1 VGSWIKGT
9 STPAGGGPKGCRTGG
24 SRAASDAKSRDSV
37 CLGASD
43 RLLRPE
49 VPCIPRRTAGVE
61 QIGAAAAATGDAN
74 ARRRAVAQAGVR
86 VDRAVS
92 ELRRGRLVRLSS
104 GSEDLL
110 VGAIETLQPA
120 AWEELADRATA
131 GDGQRPS
138 VTLTAERAQA
148 SGWLRATAAV
158 LADGDVA
165 TLGPVGM
172 AGTEPAAVAPI

>member
-1 VGSWIKGT
+1 M
-9 STPAGGGPKGCRTGG
+9 
-24 SRAASDAKSRDSV
+24 
-37 CLGASD
+37 
-43 RLLRPE
+43 E
-49 VPCIPRRTAGVE
+49 E
-61 QIGAAAAATGDAN
+61 IGAATAAAGDAH

-104 GSEDLL
+104 GMEDLL

-120 AWEELADRATA
+120 AWEELADIAAAR
-131 GDGQRPS
+131 DGQRPS

-158 LADGDVA
+158 LAEGDVA

-172 AGTEPAAVAPI
+172 AGSEPAAVAPRHIVGAQPREPARSAVCGFRTVLRRPHPLCPSR